1 LDINNFLI
9 EQCFENL
16 PLMLYNVGL
25 DGKIVNCNCLA
36 AENLGYKDKK
46 ELIGKSVFSFYAPSS
61 QAKAKNLFQKWQKSG
76 KLENEELQ
84 VVTKKEEVLDV
95 TLNVRTIHD
104 EKGAPLLSLSTHLD
118 ITKQKNIERKLR
130 ESERFGFTLLNN
142 SPIAIIVIE
151 QGRRIKYVNSAF
163 EKLTG
168 FTSAEILGTK
178 PPYLWWT
185 VRKGTKTYPEFES
198 AMLEGALK
206 VEQLFQKKNMKKFW
220 VEITS
225 TPIMSNGILKYYISN
240 WVDISER
247 KIFEIRMQQNQKV
260 LQDSEKELKRF
271 SRKILSIREEEKKK
285 ISSLIH
291 DEAGCMVVGLSSRL
305 SAIEEEI
312 KNQNYSLARKEITKC
327 KKSIKKCGSN
337 LRKIAVDLRP
347 PDLTIIGLKDALHE
361 YINDLQKSNKMNI
374 ELKDNMEA
382 VRVGDKT
389 AIMLY
394 RIAQESLNN
403 VYKHANAKNVKVKLG
418 NTIDKI
424 ELLVQDDGDGFNL
437 KKKEGRQ
444 DKHLG
449 LRSMKEM
456 TESLEGVFRIDSKMD
471 VGTMINVSIP
481 HKTREG

>member
-285 ISSLIH
+285 IERLMGEIQCPKDFKCVKENFARLCQVKKFGSDEHLECLEKNPSL
-291 DEAGCMVVGLSSRL
+291 CPF
-305 SAIEEEI
+305 
-312 KNQNYSLARKEITKC
+312 
-327 KKSIKKCGSN
+327 
-337 LRKIAVDLRP
+337 AVSFINRHICICQMRMH
-347 PDLTIIGLKDALHE
+347 II
-361 YINDLQKSNKMNI
+361 QK
-374 ELKDNMEA
+374 
-382 VRVGDKT
+382 
-389 AIMLY
+389 
-394 RIAQESLNN
+394 
-403 VYKHANAKNVKVKLG
+403 
-418 NTIDKI
+418 
-424 ELLVQDDGDGFNL
+424 L
-437 KKKEGRQ
+437 KK
-444 DKHLG
+444 
-449 LRSMKEM
+449 
-456 TESLEGVFRIDSKMD
+456 
-471 VGTMINVSIP
+471 
-481 HKTREG
+481 